1 MPNSQAKD
9 RKHLKKIL
17 NKWLNKYGRTK
28 KQIEKYKKKHGADS
42 IPPMPRLW

>member
-1 MPNSQAKD
+1 MPNKKAKD

-28 KQIEKYKKKHGADS
+28 KQIEKYKKKHGTDS
-42 IPPMPRLW
+42 IPPMPTY

>member
-1 MPNSQAKD
+1 MPNKKAKD

-28 KQIEKYKKKHGADS
+28 KQLANYRRRHGDDN
-42 IPPMPRLW
+42 IPPMPTY